1 MIVYTSNAATALG
14 SDNAAKSKAGTWVAN
29 LNTCLKNSSL
39 GSITATL
46 VHTEKISQNF
56 GQDGHSKALQHLGND
71 GTIKSLRNKHKAD
84 LVSII
89 IEGKKVPSGKLGLGS
104 LLMSSGGNASHNKTA
119 IWHSAPSDTF
129 AHEIG
134 HNHGCGHEVGNG
146 GSLLKYSRGNH
157 FKASGKGYR
166 TIMAY
171 QKTGYY
177 TGSSRFSSPSVQYK
191 GAATGNGNADNVK
204 TISKT
209 NPAIQKYK

>member
-1 MIVYTSNAATALG
+1 M
-14 SDNAAKSKAGTWVAN
+14 
-29 LNTCLKNSSL
+29 
-39 GSITATL
+39 
-46 VHTEKISQNF
+46 
-56 GQDGHSKALQHLGND
+56 
-71 GTIKSLRNKHKAD
+71 
-84 LVSII
+84 
-89 IEGKKVPSGKLGLGS
+89 
-104 LLMSSGGNASHNKTA
+104 
-119 IWHSAPSDTF
+119 
-129 AHEIG
+129 
-134 HNHGCGHEVGNG
+134 GNG

-191 GAATGNGNADNVK
+191 GVATGNGNADNVK